1 MSAESYQP
9 AKLFTIRQ
17 ANSTLPLVRAI
28 TNDIVALSREIVER
42 RERLNHLSTR
52 RQNESRDLYSE
63 ELSQIEEELQKDTR
77 RLREYAEELRQLGVE
92 LKSAPDGLVDFPSM
106 IEGRIA
112 YLCWKHGEPEVLFWH
127 ELDAG
132 FAGRQPLTA
141 ASGCQDSG
149 HGDSGTYGN

>member
-17 ANSTLPLVRAI
+17 ANATLPLVRAI
-28 TNDIVALSREIVER
+28 INDIVALSREIVER
-42 RERLNHLSTR
+42 RERLNHLTTR
-52 RQNESRDLYSE
+52 RQHESRDLYSE

-106 IEGRIA
+106 IDGRIA
-112 YLCWKHGEPEVLFWH
+112 YLCWKHGESEILFWH

-132 FAGRQPLTA
+132 FAGRQLLTA
-141 ASGCQDSG
+141 VGSCQGSGHDDSG
-149 HGDSGTYGN
+149 SYGN